1 MLILGSL
8 FNHRGNGTN
17 QKRSDTQNNVLA
29 HYFQESFTARSLLT
43 NFITSEK
50 MHKLESY
57 ITVTEL
63 NSAINQC
70 RYL

>member
-17 QKRSDTQNNVLA
+17 QKKSDAQNNVLA

-50 MHKLESY
+50 MHKLES
-57 ITVTEL
+57 
-63 NSAINQC
+63 
-70 RYL
+70 